1 MSKILVVDDEE
12 NIRGTLNDILLDEGY
27 DVITAADGE
36 EAINLI
42 DNERFNVILLDLWIP
57 EVGGME
63 VLKHIKDIQP
73 TAQTIII
80 SGHGTIDSAV
90 KATKMGAFDFL
101 EKPLSTDRLLNS
113 IKHALEINRLQNE
126 NLKLKET
133 VSNNYYMVPGISNSF
148 KEIEEII
155 KMCASTNSRV
165 LITGENGTGKEV
177 IARKIHELSDRRNEP
192 FIAVNCA
199 AIPQTLIEA
208 ELFGYEKG
216 AFTGAYQNK
225 KGKFEL
231 AHGGTIFL
239 DEIADMSFEA
249 QSKVLRAI
257 EEMQFERIGGVKPI
271 KIDVRIIAAT
281 NKEIEKEVDEGRFR
295 KDLYYRLN
303 VVPIHI
309 PPLRERRGDIPAL
322 LEYYLDYFAKI
333 NNKKRKQLDKDAIK
347 FLQESYNW
355 PGNIRELK
363 NLIERLNILIKDS
376 SITLEDVRANLPFHG
391 DEEYV
396 TTGVALKVAKDK
408 FEKNYILSTLKLTD
422 YNITKAAKLLNVER
436 SYLYKIMKRLGIN
449 SDTLPKR

>member
-113 IKHALEINRLQNE
+113 VKHALEINRLQNE

-376 SITLEDVRANLPFHG
+376 SITLEDVRANLPFHR

-408 FEKNYILSTLKLTD
+408 FEKKYILSTLKLTD